1 MDKKKQFE
9 ELVKEIKGLK
19 TDDMYLNDFFL
30 TWEKSDDELKAV
42 WDVADAL
49 RNLRERNIST
59 KVFDSG
65 LGISL
70 FRENSTRTRSSFA
83 SACNLLGLEV
93 QDLDEGKSQVA
104 HGETVRETANMI
116 SFMADV
122 IGIRDDMYIGK
133 GNAYMH
139 EVAEAVEAGNK
150 DGVLE
155 QRPTLVNLQCDIDHP
170 TQCMADALH
179 VIHELG
185 GIENLKGKKLAMTWA
200 YSPSYGKPLSVP
212 QGVIGLFTRLGMD
225 VVLAHPEG
233 YDVMKDVVD
242 VAEKNAK
249 QAGGSFKVTNDMKE
263 AFKDADIVYPK
274 SWAPFAAMEKRTNL
288 YGEGDTEGIKA
299 LEKELLA
306 QNAQHKD
313 WACTE
318 EMMKLTK
325 DGKALYMHCLPADI
339 TGVSCDEGE
348 VDASVFDRY
357 RDPLYKEA
365 SFKPYV
371 IAAMILLEKFKNPA
385 KVLDELEKRG
395 QDRIMDIEK

>member
-1 MDKKKQFE
+1 MKTLQDYIDKLNKLNF
-9 ELVKEIKGLK
+9 KE
-19 TDDMYLNDFFL
+19 MYNNDFFL
-30 TWEKSDDELKAV
+30 TWEKTDDELEAV
-42 WDVADAL
+42 WTVADAL
-49 RNLRERNIST
+49 RFMRENNIST
-59 KVFDSG
+59 KVFESG

-70 FRENSTRTRSSFA
+70 FRDNSTRTRFSFA

-133 GNAYMH
+133 GNTYMR
-139 EVAEAVEAGNK
+139 EVALAVEEGNK
-150 DGVLE
+150 DGILE

-170 TQCMADALH
+170 TQTMADMLH
-179 VIHELG
+179 IIHELG
-185 GIENLKGKKLAMTWA
+185 GVENLKGKKLAMTWA

-212 QGVIGLFTRLGMD
+212 QGVIGLMTRMGME

-233 YDVMKDVVD
+233 YEVMPEVEK
-242 VAEKNAK
+242 VAEKNA
-249 QAGGSFKVTNDMKE
+249 AASGGSFKRTNSMEE

-288 YGEGDTEGIKA
+288 YGDGDFDGIKA

-318 EMMKLTK
+318 ELMSTTK
-325 DGKALYMHCLPADI
+325 DGKALYLHCLPADI
-339 TGVSCDEGE
+339 TGVSCEEGE
-348 VDASVFDRY
+348 VDAAVFDRY
-357 RDPLYKEA
+357 RTPLYKEA
-365 SFKPYV
+365 SYKPYV
-371 IAAMILLEKFKNPA
+371 IAAMMLLSKFEDPAALLAALEKKGSPRKF
-385 KVLDELEKRG
+385 
-395 QDRIMDIEK
+395 M

>member
-1 MDKKKQFE
+1 MSNVSQYIEKLNKLDFSK
-9 ELVKEIKGLK
+9 
-19 TDDMYLNDFFL
+19 MYQNDFFL
-30 TWEKSDDELKAV
+30 TWEKTREELEAV
-42 WDVADAL
+42 FTVADAL
-49 RNLRERNIST
+49 RHLRENNIST

-70 FRENSTRTRSSFA
+70 FRDNSTRTRFSFA

-139 EVAEAVEAGNK
+139 EVTQALQEGFE

-170 TQCMADALH
+170 TQAMADMLH
-179 VIHELG
+179 LIHHFG
-185 GIENLKGKKLAMTWA
+185 GVENLKGKKVAMTWA

-212 QGVIGLFTRLGMD
+212 QGIVGLMTRMGMD

-233 YDVMKDVVD
+233 YEIMADVEE
-242 VAEKNAK
+242 VAKKNA
-249 QAGGSFKVTNDMKE
+249 AESGGKFTKTNSMAE
-263 AFKDADIVYPK
+263 AFKDADVVYPK
-274 SWAPFAAMEKRTNL
+274 SWAPFAAMEKRTVL
-288 YGEGDTEGIKA
+288 YGNGDLDGVKK
-299 LEKELLA
+299 LEQELLA

-313 WACTE
+313 WECTE
-318 EMMKLTK
+318 ELMATTK
-325 DGKALYMHCLPADI
+325 EGKAIYLHCLPADI
-339 TGVSCDEGE
+339 TGVSCKEGE
-348 VDASVFDRY
+348 VAASVFDRY

-365 SFKPYV
+365 SYKPYI
-371 IAAMILLEKFKNPA
+371 IASMIMLSKFKNVQA
-385 KVLDELEKRG
+385 VLKKLEDNGK
-395 QDRIMDIEK
+395 DRVFDAE